1 MNVLMARGCEGVLGH
16 ATPRFRSRTRFVS
29 AREIFIRAFDVLG
42 DWQDRTH
49 ERRQLMGMS
58 ERGLHDLGL
67 TRDGIDAEATKPFW
81 KN

>member
-1 MNVLMARGCEGVLGH
+1 MSVVMLQGCDGISGR
-16 ATPRFRSRTRFVS
+16 AMPRVQGKDRFTS
-29 AREIFIRAFDVLG
+29 ARDILIRAFDILG
-42 DWQDRTH
+42 DWQDRML

-81 KN
+81 KS